1 MSKIKKIVSIIIIE
15 IIFAWWISLQLLFG
29 MVTNLD
35 HSSFRINTLVAI
47 EWFLLSF
54 LVSILIYVGYSKKI
68 ILIYYSLII
77 TNIFLMLV
85 MCLKSPICLRNL
97 GFHHASYVPVSNPL
111 LSLTFVYVLFLAY
124 INLRFK
130 EQKVISQKFSNIIY
144 LFCIVTI
151 IILIYVVKS
160 SQSEM
165 EKILHFQGY
174 YEPVRSNKLVAFFSE
189 LSF

>member
-15 IIFAWWISLQLLFG
+15 FIFAWWISLQLLFG
-29 MVTNLD
+29 MATNLD

-68 ILIYYSLII
+68 ILIYYSLL
-77 TNIFLMLV
+77 TANIFLMLV
-85 MCLKSPICLRNL
+85 KCLKSPICLRNL
-97 GFHHASYVPVSNPL
+97 GFHHASYVPVSTPL
-111 LSLTFVYVLFLAY
+111 LSLSFVYVFFLAY

-130 EQKVISQKFSNIIY
+130 EQKVVSQKFSNIIY

>member
-29 MVTNLD
+29 MATNLD

-97 GFHHASYVPVSNPL
+97 GFHHASYVPVSTPL

>member
-68 ILIYYSLII
+68 FLIYYSLII

-97 GFHHASYVPVSNPL
+97 GFHHASYVPVSTPL

-174 YEPVRSNKLVAFFSE
+174 YEPMRSNKLMAFFSE

>member
-97 GFHHASYVPVSNPL
+97 GFHHASYVPVSTPL

-144 LFCIVTI
+144 LFCLVTI

>member
-68 ILIYYSLII
+68 ILIYYSLL
-77 TNIFLMLV
+77 TANIFLMLV

-97 GFHHASYVPVSNPL
+97 GFHHASYVPVSTPL

>member
-1 MSKIKKIVSIIIIE
+1 MSTIKKIVLIIFIE
-15 IIFAWWISLQLLFG
+15 IIFAWWISVQLLFG

-54 LVSILIYVGYSKKI
+54 LVSILIYLGYFKKI
-68 ILIYYSLII
+68 ILIYYSLLIA
-77 TNIFLMLV
+77 NIFLMLV

-97 GFHHASYVPVSNPL
+97 GFHHASYVPVSTPL
-111 LSLTFVYVLFLAY
+111 LSLTFVYVFFLAY

-130 EQKVISQKFSNIIY
+130 EQKVVSQKFSNIIY

-174 YEPVRSNKLVAFFSE
+174 YEPMRSNKLMAFFSE

>member
-15 IIFAWWISLQLLFG
+15 FIFAWWIALQLLFG
-29 MVTNLD
+29 MATNLD

-97 GFHHASYVPVSNPL
+97 GFHHASYVPVSTPL
-111 LSLTFVYVLFLAY
+111 LSLSFVYVLFLAY

-130 EQKVISQKFSNIIY
+130 EQKVVSQKFSNIIY
-144 LFCIVTI
+144 LFCLVTI

>member
-1 MSKIKKIVSIIIIE
+1 MSKIKKIVSIISIE
-15 IIFAWWISLQLLFG
+15 FIFAWWISLQLLFG
-29 MVTNLD
+29 MATNLD

-68 ILIYYSLII
+68 ILIYYSLL
-77 TNIFLMLV
+77 TANIFLMLV
-85 MCLKSPICLRNL
+85 KCLKSPICLRNL
-97 GFHHASYVPVSNPL
+97 GFHHASYVPVSTPL
-111 LSLTFVYVLFLAY
+111 LSLSFVYVFFLAY

-130 EQKVISQKFSNIIY
+130 EQKVVSQKFSNIIY

>member
-1 MSKIKKIVSIIIIE
+1 MSTIKKIVLIIFIE
-15 IIFAWWISLQLLFG
+15 IIFAWWISVQLLFG

-68 ILIYYSLII
+68 ILIYYSLL
-77 TNIFLMLV
+77 TANIFLMLV

-97 GFHHASYVPVSNPL
+97 GFHHASYVPVSTPL
-111 LSLTFVYVLFLAY
+111 LSLTFVYVFFLVY

-130 EQKVISQKFSNIIY
+130 EQKVISQKLSNVIY